1 MNIRQR
7 IHQSRFLAWLLAAI
21 AGAYLDLCFYTTR
34 WTYKGVDQLKSDL
47 ADGPVLLLVWHGRSL
62 FGPYHW
68 PVKHGPV
75 STLYEASPIGRVSG
89 ALQRRRKMQPI
100 EMSSDMSNLAASRVI
115 LRRVREGVSIGMT
128 GDGPLGPNQILKDPP
143 LEWARAMKRPAYTYG
158 FATKRHK
165 ILGSWDKMMLPLP
178 FTRGAAV
185 YQRVE
190 GEFVHK
196 QDEGSR
202 TRISDAMDSA
212 MGEADRLV
220 L

>member
-1 MNIRQR
+1 
-7 IHQSRFLAWLLAAI
+7 
-21 AGAYLDLCFYTTR
+21 
-34 WTYKGVDQLKSDL
+34 
-47 ADGPVLLLVWHGRSL
+47 
-62 FGPYHW
+62 
-68 PVKHGPV
+68 
-75 STLYEASPIGRVSG
+75 
-89 ALQRRRKMQPI
+89 
-100 EMSSDMSNLAASRVI
+100 
-115 LRRVREGVSIGMT
+115 
-128 GDGPLGPNQILKDPP
+128 
-143 LEWARAMKRPAYTYG
+143 
-158 FATKRHK
+158 
-165 ILGSWDKMMLPLP
+165 MMLPLP